1 MRHLHRYESKRGQ
14 KMAKKTE
21 NKIVGY
27 DLDTNITLLNIIT
40 PSAIDH
46 DRSYLN
52 ISESVGRVMCISKF
66 PSYTNYGWL
75 APIANL
81 ESTITKIEYRHT
93 SPERIT
99 KALNNK
105 ISELRE
111 NLDVAKKESDRQRLE
126 YSIENILNLI
136 DRITVKGEPVG
147 FVNIMLYISAENIT
161 ELASRIRRVQSVMA
175 VQECAIRPLV
185 HKQLLA
191 FQAMAPYGLPNYE
204 KVSNMGERA
213 MPISTLLGGFPNASS
228 GLYDVEG
235 YYLGKTRELRLV
247 ILNQW
252 LRNKDRTNSNWFV
265 SGVPGVGKSTV
276 LKSIFAKEHWTG
288 TKIIIFDPER
298 EYVDMA
304 KSDYIN
310 GQIIDCASGINGR
323 INPLQIRAVCQ
334 VTEEDLEA
342 GESLSDYYYFEKEE
356 GKEESQ
362 LALYLQQLRLFFCLY
377 FGKEEFTAELKAIL
391 ERTLIE
397 LYKNFGI
404 EWNTDATLI
413 PNDKFPIMKDLYE
426 LAVKLAEEEQSDYIK
441 GIREKLVLKLES
453 IAVGADQ
460 FIWNGYTTLSAESD
474 FIDLD
479 VSGLLE
485 LDDNVKRAQF
495 CNLITWGWQQMS
507 ADRTER
513 VLYGVDEGYLF
524 EDPEYPD
531 VMKYLRNISKR
542 ARKYEGGL
550 MFITHSV
557 VDILD
562 PAVKRYGQA
571 IIDSAC
577 YKFIMGTD
585 GKNLKETQELFN
597 LSDKEVNLLSA
608 KSRGQGIFMCGNMR
622 INLTVDVSDEMLAI
636 FGSAGGR

>member
-1 MRHLHRYESKRGQ
+1 ME
-14 KMAKKTE
+14 KKKH

-27 DLDTNITLLNIIT
+27 DLDINTTLLNIIT

-99 KALNNK
+99 KALNKK

-111 NLDVAKKESDRQRLE
+111 NLDAAKKESERQSLE
-126 YSIENILNLI
+126 FSIENILNLI

-147 FVNIMLYISAENIT
+147 FVNFMLYISAENT
-161 ELASRIRRVQSVMA
+161 AELASRIRRIQSVIS
-175 VQECAIRPLV
+175 VQECGIRPLV

-191 FQAMAPYGLPNYE
+191 FNAMAPYGLPEYE
-204 KVSNMGERA
+204 RVSNMGERA
-213 MPISTLLGGFPNASS
+213 MPISTFLGGFSNASS
-228 GLYDVEG
+228 GLYDEMG
-235 YYLGKTRELRLV
+235 YYLGKTREQRLV

-252 LRNKDRTNSNWFV
+252 VRDKDRTNSNWLV
-265 SGVPGVGKSTV
+265 TGIPGVGKSTV
-276 LKSIFAKEHWTG
+276 LKTIFDKENWTG

-298 EYVDMA
+298 EYVDTA
-304 KSDYIN
+304 KSDYVN
-310 GQIIDCASGINGR
+310 GEVIDCASGINGR
-323 INPLQIRAVCQ
+323 INPLQVRAVCR
-334 VTEEDLEA
+334 VKEDDLDV
-342 GESLSDYYYFEKEE
+342 GESMDDYFAFDIKDE
-356 GKEESQ
+356 KEESQ
-362 LALYLQQLRLFFCLY
+362 LALHIQQLRLFFSLY
-377 FGKEEFTAELKAIL
+377 FGKEDYNVELKTIL
-391 ERTLIE
+391 EQTLIE

-404 EWNTDATLI
+404 TWETDVNII
-413 PNDKFPIMKDLYE
+413 PNDKFPIMSDLHT
-426 LAVKLAEEEQSDYIK
+426 LAVEKAEKEQSLYLKGLRDKLA
-441 GIREKLVLKLES
+441 LKLENVA
-453 IAVGADQ
+453 IGADR
-460 FIWNGYTTLSAESD
+460 FIWNGPTTLDVKSD
-474 FIDLD
+474 FIVLD
-479 VSGLLE
+479 VSKLLE

-495 CNLITWGWQQMS
+495 CNLTSWGWQQMS
-507 ADRTER
+507 ANRTER
-513 VLYGVDEGYLF
+513 VLFGVDEGYLF
-524 EDPEYPD
+524 VDPDYPD
-531 VMKYLRNISKR
+531 MMKYLRNISKR

-571 IIDSAC
+571 IIDNAC

-597 LSDKEVNLLSA
+597 LSDKEVNILSA
-608 KSRGQGIFMCGNMR
+608 KSRGQGVFMCGSSR

>member
-1 MRHLHRYESKRGQ
+1 MV
-14 KMAKKTE
+14 KKTE
-21 NKIVGY
+21 NQIVSY
-27 DLDTNITLLNIIT
+27 DLDINTTLLNIIT

-46 DRSYLN
+46 DRSFLN

-75 APIANL
+75 APIAKL

-111 NLDVAKKESDRQRLE
+111 NLDAAKKESERQSLE
-126 YSIENILNLI
+126 YSIENLMNLI

-147 FVNIMLYISAENIT
+147 FVNIMLYISAENT
-161 ELASRIRRVQSVMA
+161 AELASRIRRIQSIISI
-175 VQECAIRPLV
+175 QECGVRPLV

-204 KVSNMGERA
+204 MVSNMGERA

-228 GLYDVEG
+228 GLYDEKG
-235 YYLGKTRELRLV
+235 YFLGKTKDLLLV

-252 LRNKDRTNSNWFV
+252 IRNKDRTNSNWV
-265 SGVPGVGKSTV
+265 VTGVPGVGKSTV
-276 LKSIFAKEHWTG
+276 LKVIFAKENWTG

-298 EYVDMA
+298 EYVDLA
-304 KSDYIN
+304 NSDYIN
-310 GQIIDCASGINGR
+310 GDVIDCATGINGR
-323 INPLQIRAVCQ
+323 INPLQVRAVCQ
-334 VTEEDLEA
+334 VKAEDLDE
-342 GESLSDYYYFEKEE
+342 GESLGDYFTFDIEDELL
-356 GKEESQ
+356 ESQ
-362 LALYLQQLRLFFCLY
+362 LALYIQQLRLFFSLY
-377 FGKEEFTAELKAIL
+377 FGKEDYNAELKTIL
-391 ERTLIE
+391 EQTLID
-397 LYKNFGI
+397 LYERFDI
-404 EWNTDATLI
+404 TWDTDVTNI
-413 PNDKFPIMKDLYE
+413 PNDKFPTMRELYDYAKE
-426 LAVKLAEEEQSDYIK
+426 RAEKEDNLYIK
-441 GIREKLVLKLES
+441 AIRDKLVLKLYS
-453 IAVGADQ
+453 SAYGADQ
-460 FIWNGYTTLSAESD
+460 FIWNGYTTLDTKSD

-479 VSGLLE
+479 VSKLLD

-495 CNLITWGWQQMS
+495 CNLTSWSWQQMS

-513 VLYGVDEGYLF
+513 VLFGVDEGYLF
-524 EDPEYPD
+524 VDPDYPD
-531 VMKYLRNISKR
+531 MMKYLRNISKR

-550 MFITHSV
+550 MFITHSI

-597 LSDKEVNLLSA
+597 LSDKEVNILSA
-608 KSRGQGIFMCGNMR
+608 KSRGQGVFMCGNMR
-622 INLTVDVSDEMLAI
+622 INMTVDVSDEMLAI